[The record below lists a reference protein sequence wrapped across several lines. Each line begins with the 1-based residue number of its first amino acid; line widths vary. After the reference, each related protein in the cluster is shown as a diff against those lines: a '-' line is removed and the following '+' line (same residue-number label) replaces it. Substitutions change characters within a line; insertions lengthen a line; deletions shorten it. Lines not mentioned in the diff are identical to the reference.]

1 MITSINEDR
10 KTKKYRFL
18 EGIIG
23 YTSIG
28 FLTLLLTTSVVN
40 PVLASVFLIV
50 YSFMWL
56 FKYTL
61 NVIYTVY
68 TYLQLKR
75 WEALDWTE
83 LFTYFDT
90 NTPKAIALLNNF
102 SHKYKNKID
111 LPKKVESQIRII
123 EESKG
128 TKFANPNNIFQV
140 CIFSIYNESSEVLT
154 KSLKCIYE
162 SKYALDKIVVFVS
175 QEGRYG
181 EAENATLRNEIKK
194 IDWINSYNQSERDLN
209 IVYNSGHPDLDYKS
223 KSFEDIKIFSD
234 KLNVV
239 FTQHPDGLIG
249 EIKGKS
255 SNEDWGGRQA
265 SIFLKS
271 QDIDPETSLVTSL
284 DADSHISPYFFH
296 HLSFTFCT
304 TPNRLASG
312 YQPIHSYSNNF
323 YETGLWPRQVAT
335 QTGLANLTNLGI
347 EGETPFFAIYSV
359 PMCVLQK
366 VDFWVRE
373 VIAEDAMMFNKCLI
387 HFDGNFKVVPFYG
400 VFEGDA
406 VEAEDFIEGVLS
418 QYLQLQR
425 WAWGGIE
432 DFPYIYKNFFWTEKG
447 RKIDLRVRL
456 KWTYLK
462 FSNHV
467 FWSSSPVVFSIG
479 MLFPQI
485 FGGEAFK
492 QTQTFQ
498 NLIIL
503 SQFFAWASF
512 IFIVSFGYITY
523 EYFAFRASKRQKL
536 TPKQIGM
543 VFAQLALS
551 PFLYGLMGIPALDAQ
566 IRGIRGKYLGY
577 WVTPKK

>member
-28 FLTLLLTTSVVN
+28 VLMILLVTSIVN
-40 PVLASVFLIV
+40 PVLASLFLIV
-50 YSFMWL
+50 YSFMWI

-61 NVIYTVY
+61 NVLYTVY

-75 WEALDWTE
+75 WEELDWTSLFEYFNTDKEKAFE
-83 LFTYFDT
+83 LLT
-90 NTPKAIALLNNF
+90 NF
-102 SHKYKNKID
+102 SDKYKNKID
-111 LPKKVESQIRII
+111 VPKKVANQISLIKES
-123 EESKG
+123 ES
-128 TKFANPNNIFQV
+128 TKFANPNDIFQV
-140 CIFSIYNESSEVLT
+140 CIFSIYNESAEVLL

-162 SKYALDKIVVFVS
+162 SQYHLDKIVVFVS

-181 EAENATLRNEIKK
+181 ELNNKIVRDKIKG
-194 IDWINSYNQSERDLN
+194 IDWINSYNQSERDLET
-209 IVYNSGHPDLDYKS
+209 VYSANHIDLSYKS
-223 KSFEDIKIFSD
+223 KIFKGIQILGD
-234 KLNVV
+234 KLNIV
-239 FTQHPDGLIG
+239 FTQHPDGLVG

-265 SIFLKS
+265 SLFLKS
-271 QDIDPETSLVTSL
+271 NKIDPETALVTSL

-359 PMCVLQK
+359 PMCVLQE

-387 HFDGNFKVVPFYG
+387 HFNGNFKVVPFYG

-406 VEAEDFIEGVLS
+406 VEAEDFVEGVLS

-432 DFPYIYKNFFWTEKG
+432 DFPYVFKNFFWTEKG
-447 RKIDLRVRL
+447 RKIDLRVRI
-456 KWTYLK
+456 KWVYLK

-467 FWSSSPVVFSIG
+467 FWSSSPFIFSIG
-479 MLFPQI
+479 VLLPHI
-485 FGGEAFK
+485 FGGDTFR
-492 QTQTFQ
+492 QTQTAQ
-498 NLIIL
+498 NLVIL
-503 SQFFAWASF
+503 SQYFTWVSF

-523 EYFAFRASKRQKL
+523 EYFAFRASNRQKL

-543 VFAQLALS
+543 VFVQLILS

>member
-68 TYLQLKR
+68 TYLQLRR
-75 WEALDWTE
+75 WEALDWTG
-83 LFTYFDT
+83 LFSYFNT

-111 LPKKVESQIRII
+111 LPKKVESQIKII

-140 CIFSIYNESSEVLT
+140 CIFSIYNESSEVLA

-194 IDWINSYNQSERDLN
+194 IDWINSHNQSERDLN
-209 IVYNSGHPDLDYKS
+209 IVYNSGHTDLNYKL
-223 KSFEDIKIFSD
+223 KSFKDIKIFSD
-234 KLNVV
+234 KLNIV

-265 SIFLKS
+265 SLFLKS
-271 QDIDPETSLVTSL
+271 QNIDPEVSLVTSL

-359 PMCVLQK
+359 PMCVLQQ

-543 VFAQLALS
+543 VFMQLALS

>member
-1 MITSINEDR
+1 MTSIAEDR

-18 EGIIG
+18 ESLIG
-23 YTSIG
+23 FTSIG
-28 FLTLLLTTSVVN
+28 FLLLLLLVSIVN
-40 PVLASVFLIV
+40 PVLASLFLIV

-68 TYLQLKR
+68 TYLQLRR
-75 WEALDWTE
+75 WEDLNWPE
-83 LFTYFDT
+83 LFHYF
-90 NTPKAIALLNNF
+90 NTDPSKAVTLLQDF
-102 SHKYKNKID
+102 SDKYKTKID
-111 LPKKVESQIRII
+111 LPRKVAGQIALLDQNQG
-123 EESKG
+123 SKY
-128 TKFANPNNIFQV
+128 ANPNDIFHV
-140 CIFSIYNESSEVLT
+140 CIFSIYNENSDVLL

-162 SKYALDKIVVFVS
+162 SKYPLDKIVVFVS

-181 EAENATLRNEIKK
+181 EEGNSKIRDAIKK
-194 IDWINSYNQSERDLN
+194 IDWINSYNESEDNLD
-209 IVYNSGHPDLDYKS
+209 IVYSTDHTNLPHRS
-223 KSFEDIKIFSD
+223 KNFDKIKILQN

-239 FTQHPDGLIG
+239 FTQHPDGLVG

-265 SIFLKS
+265 SLFLKS
-271 QDIDPETSLVTSL
+271 KKIDPETALVTSL
-284 DADSHISPYFFH
+284 DADSHISHHFFH
-296 HLSFTFCT
+296 NLSFTFCT
-304 TPNRLASG
+304 TENRLNTG

-359 PMCVLQK
+359 PMSVLQEI
-366 VDFWVRE
+366 DFWVRE
-373 VIAEDAMMFNKCLI
+373 VIAEDSMVFNKCLI
-387 HFDGNFKVVPFYG
+387 HYDGNFKVVPFYG

-406 VEAEDFIEGVLS
+406 VEAGDFVEGVLS

-432 DFPYIYKNFFWTEKG
+432 NFPYLYKHFFMEEKG

-456 KWTYLK
+456 KWTYLM
-462 FSNHV
+462 FSNHF
-467 FWSSSPVVFSIG
+467 FWSSSPIIFSIG
-479 MLFPQI
+479 LLLPQI
-485 FGGEAFK
+485 FGGEAFR
-492 QTQTFQ
+492 QTQTAQ
-498 NLIIL
+498 NLVIL
-503 SQFFAWASF
+503 SQYFAWTSF

-523 EYFAFRASKRQKL
+523 EYFAFKASDHKRL
-536 TPKQIGM
+536 TPKQISM
-543 VFAQLALS
+543 VFIQLALS

>member
-10 KTKKYRFL
+10 KTRRYRFL
-18 EGIIG
+18 ESIIG
-23 YTSIG
+23 YTSISV
-28 FLTLLLTTSVVN
+28 LLILFIASVVN
-40 PVLASVFLIV
+40 PILASLFLIV
-50 YSFMWL
+50 YSFMWI
-56 FKYTL
+56 FKYTM

-75 WEALDWTE
+75 WEELDWTK
-83 LFTYFDT
+83 LFVYFETD
-90 NTPKAIALLNNF
+90 KAKVFDLLNDF
-102 SHKYKNKID
+102 SSKYKNKID
-111 LPKKVESQIRII
+111 IPKKVESQIAII
-123 EESKG
+123 KESES
-128 TKFANPNNIFQV
+128 TKFADPNNIFQV
-140 CIFSIYNESSEVLT
+140 CIFSIYNENADVLL

-162 SKYALDKIVVFVS
+162 SKYQLDKIVVFVS

-181 EAENATLRNEIKK
+181 EDKNSEVRKQIKK
-194 IDWINSYNQSERDLN
+194 ISWINSYNQSEQNLET
-209 IVYNSGHPDLDYKS
+209 VYNVDHKNFKYKS
-223 KSFEDIKIFSD
+223 KIFDDIKIQKD
-234 KLNVV
+234 KLNIV
-239 FTQHPDGLIG
+239 FTQHPDGLVG

-265 SIFLKS
+265 SLFLKTKK
-271 QDIDPETSLVTSL
+271 IDPEIALVTSL

-335 QTGLANLTNLGI
+335 QTGIANLTNLGI

-359 PMCVLQK
+359 PLCVLQE

-373 VIAEDAMMFNKCLI
+373 VIAEDAMIFNKCLI
-387 HFDGNFKVVPFYG
+387 HFNGNFKVIPFYG

-406 VEAEDFIEGVLS
+406 VEAEDFIEGVTS

-432 DFPYIYKNFFWTEKG
+432 DFPYLFKHFFWTDKG
-447 RKIDLRVRL
+447 RQIDLRIRI
-456 KWTYLK
+456 KWVYLK

-467 FWSSSPVVFSIG
+467 FWSSSPFIFSIG
-479 MLFPQI
+479 VLLPHI
-485 FGGEAFK
+485 FGGNDFR
-492 QTQTFQ
+492 QTQTAQ
-498 NLIIL
+498 NLVIL
-503 SQFFAWASF
+503 SQYFTWVSF
-512 IFIVSFGYITY
+512 IFIVSFGFITY
-523 EYFAFRASKRQKL
+523 EYFAFRATKKQKL

-543 VFAQLALS
+543 VLIQLILS

>member
-1 MITSINEDR
+1 MVTSINEDR

-28 FLTLLLTTSVVN
+28 FLIILLITSIIN

-68 TYLQLKR
+68 TYLQLRR
-75 WEALDWTE
+75 WEALDWAK
-83 LFTYFDT
+83 LFNYF
-90 NTPKAIALLNNF
+90 NTDLSKAITLLNNF

-111 LPKKVESQIRII
+111 LPRKIESQIRVID
-123 EESKG
+123 ESKN
-128 TKFANPNNIFQV
+128 TKFANPNDIFQV
-140 CIFSIYNESSEVLT
+140 CIFSIYNENSEVLA

-162 SKYALDKIVVFVS
+162 SEYNLDKIVVFVS

-181 EAENATLRNEIKK
+181 EEENTILRNEIKK
-194 IDWINSYNQSERDLN
+194 IDWINSYNQSEKNLD
-209 IVYNSGHPDLDYKS
+209 IVYNSTHPNLNYKS
-223 KSFEDIKIFSD
+223 KIFECIELFSD
-234 KLNVV
+234 KLNII

-265 SIFLKS
+265 SLFLKS
-271 QDIDPETSLVTSL
+271 QSIDPETSLVTSL

-359 PMCVLQK
+359 PMCVLQD
-366 VDFWVRE
+366 VNFWVRE

-467 FWSSSPVVFSIG
+467 FWSSSPVIFSIG

-485 FGGEAFK
+485 FGGDVFR

-523 EYFAFRASKRQKL
+523 EYFAFRASKKQKL